1 MSSDDR
7 LERLGLAHLRN
18 DPEALQKALDK
29 ILADGRAEEDAWRK
43 KKAELLKQNAVATP
57 PQADSQGGVEIP
69 RGATVGGAAPKT
81 LPQKSPSAPPPKTA
95 TAPPGKSASAP
106 SAASVVKKP
115 AAPEPP
121 TQRKLELAYDAIGG
135 GARDRSAKVVKAPP
149 GKSVTT
155 RSAAP
160 PVSAADFAARMS
172 ALGAAEHVLALL
184 PKLASL
190 PEQMRI
196 LTLEALFGAQ
206 TLEEVKDIVA
216 QTTAMLPG

>member
-81 LPQKSPSAPPPKTA
+81 LPQKSPS
-95 TAPPGKSASAP
+95 APPGKSASAP

-184 PKLASL
+184 PKLAPL

-196 LTLEALFGAQ
+196 LTLEALYGAQ